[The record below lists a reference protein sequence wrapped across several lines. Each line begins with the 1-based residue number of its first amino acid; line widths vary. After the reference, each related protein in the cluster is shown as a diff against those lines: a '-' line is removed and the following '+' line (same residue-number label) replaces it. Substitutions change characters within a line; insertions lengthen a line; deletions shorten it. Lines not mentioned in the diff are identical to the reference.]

1 MKRALDNLD
10 NLLAWIIRIL
20 FVINAINNL
29 IIKDYYFFLM
39 AMIGMALTF
48 IPYMYNNIFKRSGS
62 RALDFSIIFFIF
74 LSIYLGTLNNFY
86 KFTWW
91 DTMLHLVS
99 GTILGLLGIVI
110 MNNLNDAIVI
120 KSLNPKFIFLYI
132 ISFVLLCGVLWEIY
146 EFSADI
152 ILGMDMQ
159 GSLLTGVGDTMED
172 LIADLVGG
180 VISAIYGTLSFNK
193 NNRIDDKHSSIDK
206 P

>member
-10 NLLAWIIRIL
+10 NLLTWIIRIL
-20 FVINAINNL
+20 FVLNAINNL

-48 IPYMYNNIFKRSGS
+48 IPYMYNSIFKRNES

-91 DTMLHLVS
+91 DTMLHLIS
-99 GTILGLLGIVI
+99 GVILGLLGIVV
-110 MNNLNDAIVI
+110 MNNLNNPTVV
-120 KSLNPKFIFLYI
+120 KSLNPKFIFIYI

-146 EFSADI
+146 EFAGDI
-152 ILGMDMQ
+152 VLGMDMQ
-159 GSLLTGVGDTMED
+159 GSLLTGVGDTMID

-180 VISAIYGTLSFNK
+180 VISALYGMLSFNR
-193 NNRIDDKHSSIDK
+193 NNGIDEKHSSVDK